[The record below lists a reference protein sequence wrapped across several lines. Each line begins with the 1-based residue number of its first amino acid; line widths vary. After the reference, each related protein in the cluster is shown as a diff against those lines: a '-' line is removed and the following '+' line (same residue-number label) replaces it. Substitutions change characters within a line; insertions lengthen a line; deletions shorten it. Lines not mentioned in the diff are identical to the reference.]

1 MYFVNIITTLYLKGP
16 SKILRRKNV
25 NNEFSERTPL
35 GLNQLNRVITVFT
48 ALSLKCNYSPLSSL
62 SLRLLLST
70 REKMLTFEIQQI
82 LHLKF
87 SKSLSQECLE
97 HKTSCM
103 ATLPYKLML
112 LWKRYNLYIIM

>member
-35 GLNQLNRVITVFT
+35 SLNQLNRVITVFT
-48 ALSLKCNYSPLSSL
+48 ALSLKCNYSTLSSL

-87 SKSLSQECLE
+87 SKSLLQECLG
-97 HKTSCM
+97 T
-103 ATLPYKLML
+103 
-112 LWKRYNLYIIM
+112 